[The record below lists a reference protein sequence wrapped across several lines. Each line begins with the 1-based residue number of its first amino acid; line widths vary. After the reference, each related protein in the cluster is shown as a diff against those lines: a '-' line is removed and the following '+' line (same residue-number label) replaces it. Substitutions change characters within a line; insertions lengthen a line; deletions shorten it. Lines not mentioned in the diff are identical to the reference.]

1 MPRQHHPIADLFPM
15 LAEDE
20 LRELAAD
27 IKQRGQL
34 QPIMLDDQGRILDG
48 RNRNAACELA
58 GVEPWVE
65 DYKGEDPDGY
75 ALSVNIN
82 RRHLDKGQQG
92 MVIARAARVTNDLS
106 LRGAAKDSN
115 VSREFVRQANV
126 ILDYAPDRAP
136 LVTAGDESLNEAY
149 KAAKAAK
156 DAAKSRDAKLDE
168 LRNLAPDLAV
178 LVDNGV
184 RNLDDALK
192 EAKLRAIVHEIDEA
206 RNADGAPSPTF
217 AERAESGSITW
228 DEAATLA
235 QQWRTERVDAIKRA
249 QNSAVQLVNHW
260 GVIQTI
266 RDQAATPYAADIL
279 AGLGGSDRA
288 AIDRIITELK
298 G

>member
-1 MPRQHHPIADLFPM
+1 MDHHPIADLFPM

-58 GVEPWVE
+58 GVEPWFE
-65 DYKGEDPDGY
+65 DYKGDDPDGY

-92 MVIARAARVTNDLS
+92 MVIALAARVTNNLS
-106 LRGAAKDSN
+106 LRGAAKDGN

-136 LVTAGDESLNEAY
+136 FVTAGDESLNEAY
-149 KAAKAAK
+149 KVAKTAK
-156 DAAKSRDAKLDE
+156 DAAKSRDAKFDE
-168 LRNLAPDLAV
+168 LRKLAPDLAV
-178 LVDNGV
+178 FVENGI
-184 RNLDDALK
+184 RNLSEALE
-192 EAKLRAIVHEIDEA
+192 EAKLRAIVREIDNA
-206 RNADGAPSPTF
+206 RNADGAPAPTF
-217 AERAESGSITW
+217 AERADSGSITW
-228 DEAATLA
+228 GEAVALA
-235 QQWRTERVDAIKRA
+235 QQWRTERAESIQRDQNRIRQVISGWGSVRTVTGRA
-249 QNSAVQLVNHW
+249 DTQLV
-260 GVIQTI
+260 
-266 RDQAATPYAADIL
+266 ADIVS
-279 AGLGGSDRA
+279 GLGDTDRA
-288 AIDRIITELK
+288 ELDRIISELK